1 MSDFFAIIDRSEY
14 NFSLQDNEI
23 DIYDSINMMTLKI
36 PQNDKIVNM
45 KENILKDF
53 KNYLGD

>member
-1 MSDFFAIIDRSEY
+1 MGQKGVRFFAIIDRSEY

-45 KENILKDF
+45 KENILK
-53 KNYLGD
+53 